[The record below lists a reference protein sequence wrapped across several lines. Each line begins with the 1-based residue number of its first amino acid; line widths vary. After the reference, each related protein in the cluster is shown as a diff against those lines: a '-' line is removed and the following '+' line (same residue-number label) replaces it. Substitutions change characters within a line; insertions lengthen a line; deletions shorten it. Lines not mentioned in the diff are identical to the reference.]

1 MIAHI
6 PDLCCQQ
13 YLTGAEFTLMFDAVV
28 NMRKQQKGSIVLCRC
43 IKDLYTSY
51 QQKAKCSDGSYRNRR
66 VAGLLTW
73 EGDDT
78 PEVR

>member
-13 YLTGAEFTLMFDAVV
+13 YLTGAEFTLILDADV
-28 NMRKQQKGSIVLCRC
+28 NMRKQQKCHKCCADEPKTCTQAINKR
-43 IKDLYTSY
+43 
-51 QQKAKCSDGSYRNRR
+51 QKHIGSYRNRR

-78 PEVR
+78 PEVG